1 MAEAR
6 PVKRTLASV
15 VGALVATLVLTL
27 TPLEESGRRV
37 SVRIDPATQAATIT
51 HLAGPQYLRV
61 YRDIVGVATA
71 CDGLTRGMRPGMRFT
86 EAQCNAMLEAELV
99 ETATAIRRCSPG
111 LFDGRHDYPL
121 AASVLLA
128 HNIGSGG
135 YCRSTAARLL
145 GSGQIRA
152 GCEAFL
158 AWDKVTKGG
167 RKVRVQGLSDRRQ
180 RERAL
185 CLRGAAQ

>member
-1 MAEAR
+1 MAEPR
-6 PVKRTLASV
+6 PVKRTLAGI
-15 VGALVATLVLTL
+15 VGAAVATLILTL

-37 SVRIDPATQAATIT
+37 AVRIDPVTQAATIT
-51 HLAGPQYLRV
+51 HLGGPQYLRV
-61 YRDIVGVATA
+61 YLDVVGVATA

-99 ETATAIRRCSPG
+99 VTATAIRRCSPG

-135 YCRSTAARLL
+135 YCGSTAARLL
-145 GSGQIRA
+145 RTGQIRA
-152 GCEAFL
+152 GCDAFL
-158 AWDKVTKGG
+158 SWDKVTMRG
-167 RKVRVQGLSDRRQ
+167 RKVRLQGLADRRQ

-185 CLRGAAQ
+185 CLRGAVA